1 MNFEELF
8 DKTIFE
14 ELFENQKNDFESYV
28 TKKTQSK
35 ECYEDARILE
45 EIKSIIEKSNLD
57 TDIKQKISEK
67 FDDYDR
73 AELAEYEFWVRKYFK
88 LGIIN
93 GIRLKDELNKS
104 DDTFF
109 SNNSDGFTEY
119 IEDIRYNKIFRNEE
133 YQKIKDEI
141 GKYKEK
147 YPRLITFFEDNTYIE
162 NITEEEQK
170 AIFEVMRLIEQMF
183 MLEEKEMFKMGMKE
197 MRNM

>member
-1 MNFEELF
+1 M
-8 DKTIFE
+8 KFE

-35 ECYEDARILE
+35 EYYEDARILE
-45 EIKSIIEKSNLD
+45 EIKGIIGKSNLD
-57 TDIKQKISEK
+57 NDIKQKISKK
-67 FDDYDR
+67 FEEYER

-141 GKYKEK
+141 GKNKKK

-170 AIFEVMRLIEQMF
+170 AIFEVMSLIEQMF

>member
-1 MNFEELF
+1 MKFEELF
-8 DKTIFE
+8 NKTIFE

-35 ECYEDARILE
+35 EYYEDARILE
-45 EIKSIIEKSNLD
+45 EIKGIIGKSNLD
-57 TDIKQKISEK
+57 NDIKQKISKK
-67 FDDYDR
+67 FEEYER

-170 AIFEVMRLIEQMF
+170 AIFEVMSLIEQMF

>member
-1 MNFEELF
+1 M
-8 DKTIFE
+8 KFE

-35 ECYEDARILE
+35 EYYEDARILE
-45 EIKSIIEKSNLD
+45 EIKGIIGKSNLD
-57 TDIKQKISEK
+57 NDIKQKISKK
-67 FDDYDR
+67 FEEYER

-141 GKYKEK
+141 GRYKEK

-170 AIFEVMRLIEQMF
+170 AIFEVMSLIEQMF

-197 MRNM
+197 MKNM

>member
-1 MNFEELF
+1 MKFEELF
-8 DKTIFE
+8 KKTIFE

-35 ECYEDARILE
+35 EYYEDARILE
-45 EIKSIIEKSNLD
+45 EIKGIIGKSNLD
-57 TDIKQKISEK
+57 NDIKQKISKK
-67 FDDYDR
+67 FEEYER
-73 AELAEYEFWVRKYFK
+73 AELKEYEFWVRKYFK

-93 GIRLKDELNKS
+93 GIRLKDELNKIE
-104 DDTFF
+104 DTFF

-141 GKYKEK
+141 GRYKEK

-170 AIFEVMRLIEQMF
+170 AIFEVMSLIEQMF

>member
-1 MNFEELF
+1 M
-8 DKTIFE
+8 KFE

-35 ECYEDARILE
+35 EYYEDARILE
-45 EIKSIIEKSNLD
+45 EIKGIIGKSNLD
-57 TDIKQKISEK
+57 NDIKQKISKK
-67 FDDYDR
+67 FEEYER

-141 GKYKEK
+141 GRYKEK

-170 AIFEVMRLIEQMF
+170 AIFEVMSLIEQMF

>member
-1 MNFEELF
+1 MKFEELF
-8 DKTIFE
+8 KKTIFE

-35 ECYEDARILE
+35 EYYEDARILE
-45 EIKSIIEKSNLD
+45 EIKGIIGKSNLD
-57 TDIKQKISEK
+57 NDIKQKISKK
-67 FDDYDR
+67 FEEYER

-141 GKYKEK
+141 GRYKEK
-147 YPRLITFFEDNTYIE
+147 YPRLITFFFFYIYIK
-162 NITEEEQK
+162 NI
-170 AIFEVMRLIEQMF
+170 
-183 MLEEKEMFKMGMKE
+183 KEL
-197 MRNM
+197 

>member
-1 MNFEELF
+1 MKFDELF
-8 DKTIFE
+8 NKTIFE

-28 TKKTQSK
+28 IKKKQSK
-35 ECYEDARILE
+35 EYYEDARILE

-57 TDIKQKISEK
+57 TEIKQKISGKFEEYEK
-67 FDDYDR
+67 S
-73 AELAEYEFWVRKYFK
+73 ELKEYEFWVRKYFK

-119 IEDIRYNKIFRNEE
+119 IEDIRYNRIFKNEE

-162 NITEEEQK
+162 NITEEEQN
-170 AIFEVMRLIEQMF
+170 AIFEVMSLIEQMF

>member
-1 MNFEELF
+1 MKFEELFNKSIFEELF
-8 DKTIFE
+8 D
-14 ELFENQKNDFESYV
+14 NQKNDFESYV
-28 TKKTQSK
+28 TKKAQSK
-35 ECYEDARILE
+35 EYYEDARILE
-45 EIKSIIEKSNLD
+45 EIKGIIGKSNLNI
-57 TDIKQKISEK
+57 DIKQKISEK
-67 FDDYDR
+67 FEEYER
-73 AELAEYEFWVRKYFK
+73 AELKEYEFWVRKYFK

-119 IEDIRYNKIFRNEE
+119 IEDIRYNKIFKNEE

-162 NITEEEQK
+162 NITEEEQN
-170 AIFEVMRLIEQMF
+170 AIFEVMSLIEKMF

>member
-1 MNFEELF
+1 MKFEELF
-8 DKTIFE
+8 KKTIFE

-35 ECYEDARILE
+35 EYYEDARILE
-45 EIKSIIEKSNLD
+45 EIKGIIGKSNLD
-57 TDIKQKISEK
+57 NDIKQKISKK
-67 FDDYDR
+67 FEEYER

-141 GKYKEK
+141 GRYKEK
-147 YPRLITFFEDNTYIE
+147 YPRLITFIEDNTYIE

-170 AIFEVMRLIEQMF
+170 AIFEVMSLIEQMF

>member
-1 MNFEELF
+1 M
-8 DKTIFE
+8 
-14 ELFENQKNDFESYV
+14 
-28 TKKTQSK
+28 
-35 ECYEDARILE
+35 
-45 EIKSIIEKSNLD
+45 IKD
-57 TDIKQKISEK
+57 
-67 FDDYDR
+67 
-73 AELAEYEFWVRKYFK
+73 
-88 LGIIN
+88 
-93 GIRLKDELNKS
+93 

-119 IEDIRYNKIFRNEE
+119 IEDIRYNKIFKNEE

-162 NITEEEQK
+162 NITEEEQN
-170 AIFEVMRLIEQMF
+170 AIFEVMSLIEKMF

>member
-1 MNFEELF
+1 MKFEELF
-8 DKTIFE
+8 NKSIFE

-35 ECYEDARILE
+35 EYYEDARILE

-57 TDIKQKISEK
+57 TDIKQKISDK
-67 FDDYDR
+67 FEEYER
-73 AELAEYEFWVRKYFK
+73 AELAEYEIWVRKYFK

-93 GIRLKDELNKS
+93 GIRLKEELIKD

-119 IEDIRYNKIFRNEE
+119 IEDIRYNKIFKNEE

-162 NITEEEQK
+162 NITEEEQN
-170 AIFEVMRLIEQMF
+170 AIFEVMSLIEKMF
-183 MLEEKEMFKMGMKE
+183 MFEEKEMFKMGMKE

>member
-1 MNFEELF
+1 MKFDELF
-8 DKTIFE
+8 NKTIFE
-14 ELFENQKNDFESYV
+14 ELFDNQKNDFESYV

-35 ECYEDARILE
+35 EYYEDARILE
-45 EIKSIIEKSNLD
+45 EIKGIIGKSNLD
-57 TDIKQKISEK
+57 NDIKQKISKK
-67 FDDYDR
+67 FEEYER

-170 AIFEVMRLIEQMF
+170 AIFEVMSLIEQMF

>member
-1 MNFEELF
+1 MKFEELF
-8 DKTIFE
+8 KKTIFE

-35 ECYEDARILE
+35 EYYEDARILE
-45 EIKSIIEKSNLD
+45 EIKGIIGKSNLD
-57 TDIKQKISEK
+57 NDIKQKISKK
-67 FDDYDR
+67 FEEYER

-141 GKYKEK
+141 GRYKEK

-170 AIFEVMRLIEQMF
+170 AIFEVMSLIEQMF